1 VKVLLDTNV
10 LIAAF
15 ISHGSSHELLEH
27 CFLDHE
33 IVTSNDLLKELGK
46 TLSGKLR
53 FSRTDVREVL
63 RVLRRMGN
71 VVDPQPLAAP
81 VCRDP
86 DDDHVLAAAVGGEVA
101 CIVTGDKDLLTL
113 EENQGIPILTPDR
126 FWRFEESRGS

>member
-1 VKVLLDTNV
+1 MKVLLDTNV

-15 ISHGSSHELLEH
+15 VSHGSCHELLEH

-33 IVTSNDLLKELGK
+33 IVTSNDLLKELGE
-46 TLSGKLR
+46 TLSRKLR

-63 RVLRRMGN
+63 RVLRWMVN
-71 VVDPQPLAAP
+71 VVDPQPLAAQ

-86 DDDHVLAAAVGGEVA
+86 DDDHVLAAAVGGEVV

-113 EENQGIPILTPDR
+113 EEYAGIPILAPDK
-126 FWRFEESRGS
+126 FWRFEESQDS

>member
-15 ISHGSSHELLEH
+15 ISHGSCHELLEH

-33 IVTSNDLLKELGK
+33 ILTSKDLLKELEE
-46 TLSGKLR
+46 TLSRKLR
-53 FSRTDVREVL
+53 FSRTDIREL
-63 RVLRRMGN
+63 MRVLRRM
-71 VVDPQPLAAP
+71 VRIVDPVPLAAP

-86 DDDHVLAAAVGGEVA
+86 DDDRVLAAAAGGQAA

-113 EENQGIPILTPDR
+113 KEYRGIRILSPDR
-126 FWRFEESRGS
+126 FWRFEEDTDS

>member
-15 ISHGSSHELLEH
+15 ISHGSCHELLEH

-33 IVTSNDLLKELGK
+33 ILTSKDLLKELEE
-46 TLSGKLR
+46 TLSRKLR
-53 FSRTDVREVL
+53 FSRTDIREL
-63 RVLRRMGN
+63 MRVLRWMVR
-71 VVDPQPLAAP
+71 VVDPQPPAAP

-86 DDDHVLAAAVGGEVA
+86 DDDRVLAAATGGQVA

-113 EENQGIPILTPDR
+113 KEYRGIRILSPDR
-126 FWRFEESRGS
+126 FWRFEEDFDS